1 MIIIRKIKPE
11 FKEKR
16 GDITKLLDDGK
27 TTIKSILLIT
37 SKAGSVRSNHYHK
50 KDAHWIYMLSGKM
63 EYYEK
68 PVKGGKIKK
77 AVLGPGDM
85 VYTPPKMIHT
95 TKFPQDSVFMAFS
108 IRSRNQKNYEKDTI
122 RVEPL
127 A

>member
-122 RVEPL
+122 RVKPL